1 MSSGNELTEL
11 YDSLAVLY
19 RSLPT
24 DTDSEWREALKS
36 VLYGGELLAAG
47 TSCYGAQQKNR
58 NEGTRKEYAQQHG
71 NGKRVTN
78 FSAITVAEPRT
89 SDRQYVPTGA
99 KLPVAPKSGVVLP
112 VNVSSEEVEWAISLL
127 AEFPAEPAA
136 DRPGNGL
143 TALLDREGLRGG
155 EGSETTILFVSDT
168 HLGYENRIETKSGKR
183 VPWIDEIDSRETIQ
197 RMRTIAV
204 QQDVDA
210 VVHTGD
216 ILDHEVDQI
225 TLDTAASSLRRLKQ
239 DGIPVYCILG
249 THDHGAA
256 NPTHPK
262 SVDGGV
268 WLHQQIRDGTLVE
281 LSMSPTPIAGGR
293 LNLYGVSAGNV
304 GITELQGSYSSTLR
318 CSDISFDPAPSG
330 QNILCLHDKVTPRRE
345 RSAASIDLDA
355 LLAQS
360 QVSFDCVLVGDEHR
374 PRGDDFRTGYSFET
388 ADGTP
393 VLYTGPAARIGPAY
407 RNNDPFVTEITVSVN
422 AISWTRHLF

>member
-1 MSSGNELTEL
+1 M
-11 YDSLAVLY
+11 
-19 RSLPT
+19 
-24 DTDSEWREALKS
+24 
-36 VLYGGELLAAG
+36 
-47 TSCYGAQQKNR
+47 
-58 NEGTRKEYAQQHG
+58 
-71 NGKRVTN
+71 GK
-78 FSAITVAEPRT
+78 
-89 SDRQYVPTGA
+89 
-99 KLPVAPKSGVVLP
+99 K
-112 VNVSSEEVEWAISLL
+112 
-127 AEFPAEPAA
+127 
-136 DRPGNGL
+136 
-143 TALLDREGLRGG
+143 
-155 EGSETTILFVSDT
+155 
-168 HLGYENRIETKSGKR
+168 

-197 RMRTIAV
+197 RIRTIAV

-216 ILDHEVDQI
+216 ILDHEVDQM
-225 TLDTAASSLRRLKQ
+225 TLDAAASSLRALKR
-239 DGIPVYCILG
+239 DRIPVYCILG

-268 WLHQQIRDGTLVE
+268 WFHQQVYEGILVE

-304 GITELQGSYSSTLR
+304 GITELQGSYSSMLR

-345 RSAASIDLDA
+345 RSAASIDLDT

-374 PRGDDFRTGYSFET
+374 PRGDDFSTGYSFET

-393 VLYTGPAARIGPAY
+393 VLYTGPAVRIGPAY
-407 RNNDPFVTEITVSVN
+407 DDHDPFVTEVTVSTN
-422 AISWTRHLF
+422 SISWKRHSM